1 LSILNNPPNEESSVA
16 LFVDWENMCDGI
28 DTQEGITALRNQ
40 AEQFGTVVIARAY
53 ADWRDKR
60 YQLSASALYQEGI
73 EPVYVPV
80 DTWDKYNADLKL
92 TTDCIDYAHKHPSV
106 ETFVLATGD
115 ADFIHVV
122 STLRLLGKHII
133 AIAQSE
139 KIAARL
145 RNWVDVL
152 VIYDQAEEVVI
163 EIPPEPE
170 PLIPRPANVI
180 PAKTGRNGKLV
191 DNINRT
197 YRPRRPSG
205 GRPGH
210 SSSPSRSRSRNSG
223 SRRSTTR
230 STPRPIAET
239 LSTPNGAASSTMM
252 PESARSGISSDENA
266 SKKKSAKKESGKR
279 SKSKK
284 KKLTSSEMTAQEVQ
298 KAIQPS
304 EEDRF
309 GEEWGHIWEM
319 PESIQGQSVPAAI
332 PAEIAVGSAKENDA
346 ALQLDLALNSLDM
359 WDAVEDDGIFDEQKA
374 SSRGDDS
381 KETDTIPSEVY
392 RLLTGKISYSEGKRL
407 NLGSIKSQ
415 LLQQF
420 GHFDEREYG
429 FSSFKAFIAKGA
441 EKGHFEIIDESPHK
455 QWLILPSTTAGPNV
469 QAVQKSK
476 TKADGNTENK
486 AAENKTAE
494 SKAAKRAAALAQVF
508 QDIQD
513 FLKSQEKN
521 MAYLSLIKGFLLE
534 KYGKFSQST
543 YGFKKFSDM
552 MQSGYK
558 SGYFQLEQSG
568 SEMAAIAK

>member
-1 LSILNNPPNEESSVA
+1 MSILNNPPDDASSVA
-16 LFVDWENMCDGI
+16 LFIDWENMCDGI

-40 AEQFGTVVIARAY
+40 AEQFGTLVIARAY

-92 TTDCIDYAHKHPSV
+92 TTVCIDYAHKHPTV

-191 DNINRT
+191 DNVNRT

-205 GRPGH
+205 GRPG
-210 SSSPSRSRSRNSG
+210 SSPSRPRSRNNSHGSSG
-223 SRRSTTR
+223 SRRSSSSSR
-230 STPRPIAET
+230 SAPRPTAET
-239 LSTPNGAASSTMM
+239 VNSPNGTAPSVTMSV
-252 PESARSGISSDENA
+252 PVKSEISPDEGA
-266 SKKKSAKKESGKR
+266 GKKKSAKKESGKR

-284 KKLTSSEMTAQEVQ
+284 KNINNSKEKAKTQ
-298 KAIQPS
+298 KDIQPS
-304 EEDRF
+304 DGDRIE
-309 GEEWGHIWEM
+309 GDWGNIWDL
-319 PESIQGQSVPAAI
+319 PEHDGLQSTSPTAVTSTGASTVTSDIDGSRSELAI
-332 PAEIAVGSAKENDA
+332 AFNGRDV
-346 ALQLDLALNSLDM
+346 
-359 WDAVEDDGIFDEQKA
+359 WDAVEDDGILDEKQQPSQA
-374 SSRGDDS
+374 DRIE
-381 KETDTIPSEVY
+381 ETDIVLGEIYMMLAAKIPNSD
-392 RLLTGKISYSEGKRL
+392 GKRL

-420 GHFDEREYG
+420 GHFDERDYG
-429 FSSFKAFIAKGA
+429 YSSFKAFIANGA
-441 EKGHFEIIDESPHK
+441 TQGYFEIINESANK
-455 QWLILPSTTAGPNV
+455 QWLVLPNTTSTSEEKTAAGS
-469 QAVQKSK
+469 KSETTSE
-476 TKADGNTENK
+476 TKA
-486 AAENKTAE
+486 
-494 SKAAKRAAALAQVF
+494 SKRAEALAQVF
-508 QDIQD
+508 RDIQD
-513 FLKSQEKN
+513 FLRIQDGN
-521 MAYLSLIKGFLLE
+521 QAYLSLIKGFLLE

-552 MQSGYK
+552 MQDGYRN
-558 SGYFQLEQSG
+558 GYFQLEQSG
-568 SEMAAIAK
+568 SEMAAVVK